1 MNTSLKIAVSG
12 AAGCGKTTMLK
23 ALQESEYIQS
33 LNAEEPIEF
42 IPEVVRHLKAQYG
55 FKINEH
61 GTWETEMMVMTTH
74 LQNLIAR
81 KRFISDRCLVD
92 NFIYSTCSDNPPPWW
107 YRLWNQKM
115 VRTMVGKY
123 DLIFFIP
130 NEFMPPDDGVRN
142 LDPFY
147 WGMTKA
153 RFIEEYSILR
163 KMYPEVIVTISGTIP
178 ERVAKMEE
186 AIRQTL
192 ERKAHEG
199 ASQS

>member
-1 MNTSLKIAVSG
+1 MNTSLKIALSG
-12 AAGCGKTTMLK
+12 AAGCGKTTLIN
-23 ALQESEYIQS
+23 ALQDSEYIKQ
-33 LNAEEPIEF
+33 LQAEEPIEF
-42 IPEVVRHLKAQYG
+42 LPEIVRHLKKEFG

-92 NFIYSTCSDNPPPWW
+92 NFIYSTCSDEPPPWW

-115 VRTMVGKY
+115 VRTMTGKY

-130 NEFMPPDDGVRN
+130 NEFIPPNDGVRN
-142 LDPFY
+142 LDPHY
-147 WGMTKA
+147 WGMTKM
-153 RFIEEYSILR
+153 RFINEYEILQ
-163 KMYPEVIVTISGTIP
+163 KKYPDVVVKITGTIP

-186 AIRQTL
+186 AIRQKL
-192 ERKAHEG
+192 ERKANEG
-199 ASQS
+199 APQS